1 MADAALER
9 LLDGFDFSVALL
21 DADGDILATNE
32 AWTEF
37 GQFNGLEGPP
47 DSIGQNY
54 LSVCETAEDDPFA
67 RTAASGIRAVLD
79 GERGSFRLE
88 YPCHS
93 PEEKRWFLMYA
104 GRIDLS
110 DAAALVAHLNITS
123 RKVSELTVQRRNQ
136 ELETL
141 ASILSHDLR
150 NPLSVA
156 SGWTEILEDEDE
168 HDERA
173 LEELRNAL
181 DRMEEIIEDALTF
194 VRAGR
199 ELDERTE
206 ADLKALAESAWDNVR
221 TQQATLIVEDS
232 MTLRCVP
239 SLLEN
244 VFENLFRNSV
254 EHGGIDVTI
263 RVGTTEDGFYVED
276 DGPGIPPEDRERIF
290 EFGYTGSDGTGIGLA
305 IVRTIVRAHGWEV
318 SAESADDGG
327 ARFVIT
333 TRPELP
339 RNANGE
345 PSVDGQ

>member
-1 MADAALER
+1 MATAER
-9 LLDGFDFSVALL
+9 SPEQLLDGFDFSVALL
-21 DADGDILATNE
+21 DSDGDIVATNE
-32 AWTEF
+32 AWRRF

-47 DSIGQNY
+47 DSVGENY
-54 LSVCETAEDDPFA
+54 LDACEGADEDTFA
-67 RTAASGIRAVLD
+67 STAAAGIGAVLD
-79 GERGSFRLE
+79 GERDSFRLE

-93 PEEKRWFLMYA
+93 PDEKRWFLLYT
-104 GRIDLS
+104 GRVDLPEAS
-110 DAAALVAHLNITS
+110 ALVAHLDITT
-123 RKVSELTVQRRNQ
+123 RKVSEVTVQRRNQ

-156 SGWTEILEDEDE
+156 RGWAELIDADDEQ
-168 HDERA
+168 A
-173 LEELRNAL
+173 LEELQNAL

-221 TQQATLIVEDS
+221 TEQARLVVEDS
-232 MTLRCVP
+232 TALRCVP

-254 EHGGIDVTI
+254 DHAGADVTV
-263 RVGTTEDGFYVED
+263 RVGTTEDGFYIED
-276 DGPGIPPEDRERIF
+276 DGPGIPAEVREKVF
-290 EFGYTGSDGTGIGLA
+290 EFGYTSGEGTGLGLA
-305 IVRTIVRAHGWEV
+305 IVRTIVRAHGWEIDV
-318 SAESADDGG
+318 EAAEGGG
-327 ARFVIT
+327 ARFVIR

-339 RNANGE
+339 PAERDIDE
-345 PSVDGQ
+345 